1 MSHDIRT
8 PMNAIIGYAELADRN
23 LDKKELLRSYLEK
36 IGICGQK
43 MLSILDNVLEL
54 SRIETGNVVL
64 EESAAEA
71 ESVLDDCLHMVSA
84 EIEKK
89 HQTLTVSKNIIYPYI
104 YMDISRF
111 TEIILNLISNA
122 IKYTGEGGTIHCSVR

>member
-23 LDKKELLRSYLEK
+23 LDKKKGAAAKLFRKK

-84 EIEKK
+84 EIEKS
-89 HQTLTVSKNIIYPYI
+89 TRP
-104 YMDISRF
+104 
-111 TEIILNLISNA
+111 
-122 IKYTGEGGTIHCSVR
+122 